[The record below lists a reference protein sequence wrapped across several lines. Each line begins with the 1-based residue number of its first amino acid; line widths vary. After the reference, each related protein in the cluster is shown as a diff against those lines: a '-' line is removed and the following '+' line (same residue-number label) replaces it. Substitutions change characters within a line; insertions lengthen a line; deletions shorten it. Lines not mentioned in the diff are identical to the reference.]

1 MAGRHSKSK
10 RLQEAFLA
18 TYRGMGVIGH
28 ACSALKI
35 PRSTL
40 QSWIARE
47 PEFKAALELAEE
59 DAIDRLEAEALRRA
73 YEGSDVLL
81 IFLLKGARPNK
92 YRDRWQ
98 GELTGQGAG
107 PLVIEIR
114 QFKDDEEDANA
125 VD

>member
-1 MAGRHSKSK
+1 MAGSHAKSAK
-10 RLQEAFLA
+10 LKQLFLKS
-18 TYRGMGVIGH
+18 YSGFGVIGH
-28 ACSALKI
+28 ACKACGI
-35 PRSTL
+35 PRSTFQTWL
-40 QSWIARE
+40 RHD
-47 PEFKAALELAEE
+47 PEFKAAVAVAEE
-59 DAIDRLEAEALRRA
+59 DAIDSLESVALNRA
-73 YEGSDVLL
+73 YEGSDVLA